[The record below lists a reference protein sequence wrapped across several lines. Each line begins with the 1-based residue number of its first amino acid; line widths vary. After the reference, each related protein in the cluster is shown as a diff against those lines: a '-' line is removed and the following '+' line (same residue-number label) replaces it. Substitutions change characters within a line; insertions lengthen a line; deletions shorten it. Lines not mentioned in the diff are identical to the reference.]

1 MRMRAA
7 PALLAAAQALSTAAI
22 AQQPVANA
30 PAFASPNL
38 TDAGVRSMAAT
49 CTPCHGTGGRGAP
62 GSSLASLAGRDDIAA
77 QMKAFKEGKREAT
90 LMHQIAKGFTDAEI
104 VALAAHFAT
113 QPR

>member
-7 PALLAAAQALSTAAI
+7 LAFIAASQVSSVAI
-22 AQQPVANA
+22 AQQPVPNA

-38 TDAGVRSMAAT
+38 TQSGVRSMAAS
-49 CTPCHGTGGRGAP
+49 CAPCHGTGGRSAP
-62 GSSLASLAGRDDIAA
+62 GSSVAALAGRDDIAEK
-77 QMKAFKEGKREAT
+77 MKAFKEGRLEAT

-104 VALAAHFAT
+104 VALAAYFAA